1 VTGRPVYG
9 RQEAVVKNM
18 GFDFTLPGLGKPE
31 SSRPK
36 RVAEAIR
43 HEMSIL
49 LLQRVRDPR
58 LRGVTVT
65 RVEVTADIKLARIY
79 YTVAGPG
86 EAAQAEKGLAGARG
100 FFRTQIARVLN
111 LRYTPELMFYYD
123 ATYEETERLEK
134 LFRQIAEERKTDD
147 DPA

>member
-1 VTGRPVYG
+1 MK
-9 RQEAVVKNM
+9 AM

-43 HEMSIL
+43 NELSIL

-58 LRGVTVT
+58 LRGVTIT
-65 RVEVTADIKLARIY
+65 LVEVTADIKLARIY
-79 YTVAGPG
+79 YTVTRADDAVQAG
-86 EAAQAEKGLAGARG
+86 KGLARAKG
-100 FFRTQIARVLN
+100 FFRSRIAKVLN

-123 ATYEETERLEK
+123 AALEETERLEE
-134 LFRQIAEERKTDD
+134 LFRKIADERKSDD
-147 DPA
+147 DAA